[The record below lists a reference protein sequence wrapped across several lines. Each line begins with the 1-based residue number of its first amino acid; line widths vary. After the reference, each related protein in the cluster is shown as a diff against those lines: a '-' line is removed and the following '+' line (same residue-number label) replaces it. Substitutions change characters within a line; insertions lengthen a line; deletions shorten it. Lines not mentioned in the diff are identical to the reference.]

1 VSALLKAVRED
12 RKLEGVLIVD
22 AHCHMGPWFN
32 FHIPYC
38 DARGMVEVMDSLGVT
53 AACPAA
59 HLSIGPDH
67 VAGNSIVLE
76 AMRDHPGRFHGY
88 ATINPNYPE
97 EIEAE
102 LIRCKDAGM
111 RCIKLH
117 PGTHKYPADGENC
130 RIVYEFAARSG
141 LPVLLHTWK
150 TDSNCT
156 PALFEKLAAEY
167 PQVSFLLGHSGG
179 GYEGVQESI
188 RVARQRPNV
197 FLETCY
203 SGRFWGRIE
212 MMVNGAGAD
221 RVLWG
226 SDFPFLDASAALG
239 EVVYAKV
246 SDAQKEKILGRNMAA
261 LLGL

>member
-1 VSALLKAVRED
+1 MSALRQAVREG

-22 AHCHMGPWFN
+22 AHCHMGRWFN
-32 FHIPYC
+32 FHIPHC
-38 DARGMVEVMDSLGVT
+38 DAGGMVEVMDSLGVSV
-53 AACPAA
+53 ACPAA

-67 VAGNSIVLE
+67 IGGNTMVLK
-76 AMRDHPGRFHGY
+76 AMQDHPGRFCPY

-97 EIEAE
+97 EIEGE
-102 LIRCKDAGM
+102 LNRCKDAGM
-111 RCIKLH
+111 RLIKLH
-117 PGTHKYPADGENC
+117 PSMHKYPADGENS
-130 RIVYEFAARSG
+130 RIVYEFAARNG
-141 LPVLLHTWK
+141 FPVLLHTWK
-150 TDSNCT
+150 GDSNCA

-167 PQVSFLLGHSGG
+167 PRVNFLLGHSGG

-188 RVARQRPNV
+188 RVAKQRPNV

-212 MMVNGAGAD
+212 MMVHAVGAD
-221 RVLWG
+221 RVIWG

-239 EVVYAKV
+239 EVVYAKI
-246 SDAQKEKILGRNMAA
+246 SDGDAEKVLGRNMAA